1 MSAPLLGQ
9 AAAAASGAPSNP
21 TTDARTGDGR
31 GAATGTLS
39 ALDTGPEWRA
49 AAHRCA
55 AIAAQYA
62 DAVDREARFPVEA
75 FDALKAERLLSAM
88 VPTAFGGAG
97 LSLADIGAIC
107 ETLAQGCASTAM
119 IYAMH
124 QIQVACI
131 DSHRGACAWQASLLA
146 QLAEQQWL
154 LASATSEETIGGN
167 MRTSACSVELD
178 GARFRIEKLAP
189 TISYGAHA
197 DGILVTARR
206 IADAAAS
213 DQVLIVALRAD
224 TQLERRGGWDAM
236 GMRGT
241 CSEGFRLVATGLAE
255 QILATPFADIA
266 DQTMLPVSHT
276 LWASV
281 WTGIAVDAVNRAKAF
296 FRAQARAKPGTMPP
310 AGLRLAEAVGLLQ
323 MMQAR
328 LSVALEA
335 ARAAHQAR
343 EGATRADAPLA
354 AMLGFAS
361 DMNTLKT
368 SISTT
373 ALQVVQ
379 EVLMICGM
387 AGYKNGTPY
396 SVGRHLRDLHSAP
409 LMINNDRIAQNTA
422 SLLLAQRPAAPGRP

>member
-1 MSAPLLGQ
+1 MNAPLLD
-9 AAAAASGAPSNP
+9 AAAAAAPLQAHDAVAG
-21 TTDARTGDGR
+21 TDASVVLTAVETEPG
-31 GAATGTLS
+31 
-39 ALDTGPEWRA
+39 WRA
-49 AAHRCA
+49 AAQRCA
-55 AIAAQYA
+55 AVAAQFA
-62 DAVDREARFPVEA
+62 DSVDREARFPSEA
-75 FDALKAERLLSAM
+75 FEALKRECLLSVM
-88 VPTAFGGAG
+88 VPAEFGGAG
-97 LSLADIGAIC
+97 LSLADVGAIC

-119 IYAMH
+119 VYAMH

-131 DSHRGACAWQASLLA
+131 EAHGSDAVWHRQLLV
-146 QLAEQQWL
+146 QLVKQQWL

-167 MRTSACSVELD
+167 MRTSACSVEFD
-178 GARFRIEKLAP
+178 AARFRIEKLAP

-206 IADAAAS
+206 TAESAAA
-213 DQVLIVALRAD
+213 DQVLIVALRGD
-224 TQLERRGGWDAM
+224 TQLEKRGGWDSM

-255 QILATPFADIA
+255 QILPTPFAEIA

-281 WTGIAVDAVNRAKAF
+281 WTGVATDAVNRAKAF
-296 FRAQARAKPGTMPP
+296 FRAQARSKPGAIPP

-328 LSVALEA
+328 LAVALEA

-343 EGATRADAPLA
+343 HGGSQADAPLA

-373 ALQVVQ
+373 ALQVVH

-422 SLLLAQRPAAPGRP
+422 SLLLAQRPAAPGRA

>member
-1 MSAPLLGQ
+1 MSAPLLD
-9 AAAAASGAPSNP
+9 AAAAA
-21 TTDARTGDGR
+21 
-31 GAATGTLS
+31 AATQAPDAVEGADASVVLS
-39 ALDTGPEWRA
+39 AVETEPGWRA
-49 AAHRCA
+49 AAQRCA
-55 AIAAQYA
+55 AVAAQFA
-62 DAVDREARFPVEA
+62 DAVDREARFPSEA
-75 FDALKAERLLSAM
+75 FDALKRERLLSAM
-88 VPTAFGGAG
+88 VPAAFGGAG
-97 LSLADIGAIC
+97 LSLADVGAIC

-119 IYAMH
+119 VYAMH

-131 DSHRGACAWQASLLA
+131 EAHGSDAIWHRQLLA
-146 QLAEQQWL
+146 QLVEHQWL

-178 GARFRIEKLAP
+178 ATRFRIEKLAP

-206 IADAAAS
+206 TAESAAA

-224 TQLERRGGWDAM
+224 TQLEKRGGWDSM

-255 QILATPFADIA
+255 QILPTPFAEIA

-281 WTGIAVDAVNRAKAF
+281 WTGVASDAVNRAKAF
-296 FRAQARAKPGTMPP
+296 FRAQARAKPGSVPP

-328 LSVALEA
+328 LAVALEA
-335 ARAAHQAR
+335 ARAAHLAR
-343 EGATRADAPLA
+343 HGGSQADAPLA

-373 ALQVVQ
+373 ALQVVH

-422 SLLLAQRPAAPGRP
+422 SLLLAQRPAAPGRA

>member
-1 MSAPLLGQ
+1 MNAPLLD
-9 AAAAASGAPSNP
+9 AAAAA
-21 TTDARTGDGR
+21 
-31 GAATGTLS
+31 AATQAHNAAES
-39 ALDTGPEWRA
+39 ADASVVLTAVETEPGWRA
-49 AAHRCA
+49 AAQRCA
-55 AIAAQYA
+55 AVAAQFA
-62 DAVDREARFPVEA
+62 DSVDREARFPSEA
-75 FDALKAERLLSAM
+75 FDALKRECLLSAM
-88 VPTAFGGAG
+88 VPAAFGGAG
-97 LSLADIGAIC
+97 LSLADVGAIC

-119 IYAMH
+119 VYAMH

-131 DSHRGACAWQASLLA
+131 EAHGSDAAWHRQLLV
-146 QLAEQQWL
+146 QLVKQQWL

-178 GARFRIEKLAP
+178 AARFRIEKLAP

-206 IADAAAS
+206 TAESAAA

-224 TQLERRGGWDAM
+224 TQLEKRGGWDSM

-255 QILATPFADIA
+255 QILPTPFAEIA

-281 WTGIAVDAVNRAKAF
+281 WTGVATDAVNRAKAF
-296 FRAQARAKPGTMPP
+296 FRAQARAKPGVVPP

-328 LSVALEA
+328 LAVALEA

-343 EGATRADAPLA
+343 HGGSQADAPLA

-373 ALQVVQ
+373 ALQVVH

-422 SLLLAQRPAAPGRP
+422 SLLLAQRPAAPGRA

>member
-1 MSAPLLGQ
+1 MPD
-9 AAAAASGAPSNP
+9 AAS
-21 TTDARTGDGR
+21 
-31 GAATGTLS
+31 AATPAHDS
-39 ALDTGPEWRA
+39 AEATVVLTTVEAEPGWRA
-49 AAHRCA
+49 AARRCA
-55 AIAAQYA
+55 AVAAQFA
-62 DAVDREARFPVEA
+62 DAVDRDARFPTEA
-75 FDALKAERLLSAM
+75 FDALKRERLLSAM
-88 VPTAFGGAG
+88 VPADCGGEA

-107 ETLAQGCASTAM
+107 DTLAQGCASTAM

-131 DSHRGACAWQASLLA
+131 EAHRGESAWHRRLLE
-146 QLAEQQWL
+146 QLVEHQWL

-178 GARFRIEKLAP
+178 GPRFRIEKLAP

-206 IADAAAS
+206 TAESAAA
-213 DQVLIVALRAD
+213 DQVLLVALRDD
-224 TQLERRGGWDAM
+224 TQLEKRGGWDAL

-255 QILATPFADIA
+255 QILATPFAEIA

-281 WTGIAVDAVNRAKAF
+281 WTGIASDAVNRAKAF
-296 FRAQARAKPGTMPP
+296 FRAQARAKPGSIPP
-310 AGLRLAEAVGLLQ
+310 GGMRLAEAVGLLQ

-328 LSVALEA
+328 LAVALEA

-343 EGATRADAPLA
+343 HEGPQADAPLA
-354 AMLGFAS
+354 ALLGFAS

-379 EVLMICGM
+379 QVLMICGM

-422 SLLLAQRPAAPGRP
+422 SLLLAQRPAAPGKI